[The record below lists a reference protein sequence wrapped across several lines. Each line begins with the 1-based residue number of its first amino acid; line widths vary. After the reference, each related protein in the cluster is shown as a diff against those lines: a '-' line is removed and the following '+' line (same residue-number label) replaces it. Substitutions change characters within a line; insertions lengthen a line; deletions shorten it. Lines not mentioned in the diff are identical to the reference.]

1 MCSNPAEKKAAE
13 ILINARMPEI
23 VSESLQ
29 TNNDELLPSIK
40 RALLETIVSGTANQK
55 NEVIQY
61 VECFLSNRSQSNNST
76 SYEKYL
82 KWLNLNKFI
91 DIVKLKEDGQ
101 DSLIEC
107 YKPTQLGYAVVG
119 SAMVIISFKIEFKR
133 FFLFVQLA

>member
-23 VSESLQ
+23 VSEPLQ

-55 NEVIQY
+55 HEVIQY

-91 DIVKLKEDGQ
+91 D
-101 DSLIEC
+101 S
-107 YKPTQLGYAVVG
+107 
-119 SAMVIISFKIEFKR
+119 SN
-133 FFLFVQLA
+133 